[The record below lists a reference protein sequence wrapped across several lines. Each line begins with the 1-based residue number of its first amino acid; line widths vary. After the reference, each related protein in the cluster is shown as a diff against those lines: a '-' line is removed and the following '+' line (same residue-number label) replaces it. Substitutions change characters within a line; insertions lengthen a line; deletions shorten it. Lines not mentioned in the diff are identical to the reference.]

1 MGGDRIE
8 YDHPPHS
15 QGLSIQKLAESVTIY
30 ATSVF
35 SKLNWSQ
42 IMSRSTANVSFYC
55 RESKK
60 DKDGLAPIEMVIIL
74 NTRRCFIQL
83 PRKEYPEKF
92 KAQTKGKKR
101 TDLTVYLDAI
111 RTRLNQIATT
121 FLMEGQPLTADALKA
136 YFKTGG
142 YVVYTIENLFDD
154 YMHILSK
161 RVGKDLTQ
169 KSYRKYEIARDKF
182 YQVISPKEPVSA
194 ITKAVILDYQAS
206 MNQYLDYVTTNGYC
220 QRVKT
225 IVQFGI
231 DNGKIKINPF
241 SGIRLRRGEKSV
253 QFLSE
258 EEVEKIRSTD
268 FHNESLNRVRDLF
281 VFQAASGLSYTDMAK
296 LVPTDFQIT
305 EDGQYYIHDKRNKTG
320 VFYTAVILEQGVE
333 ILKKYHFKLPIIGNH
348 KLNVYLKTIRDL
360 CGIDKP
366 IFSHVARHTYATR
379 CLNRGIRLEVVAKLL
394 GHSTT
399 RITQHYAKLLQNN
412 ILNEVKDAFEKS
424 Y

>member
-1 MGGDRIE
+1 
-8 YDHPPHS
+8 
-15 QGLSIQKLAESVTIY
+15 
-30 ATSVF
+30 
-35 SKLNWSQ
+35 
-42 IMSRSTANVSFYC
+42 MSRSTANVSFYC

-60 DKDGLAPIEMVIIL
+60 NRDGLAPIELVIIL

-83 PRKEYPEKF
+83 PRKEYPSKF
-92 KAQTKGKKR
+92 KAQIASKKR
-101 TDLTVYLDAI
+101 TDLIEYLDGVRA
-111 RTRLNQIATT
+111 RLNQIVTT
-121 FLMEGQPLTADALKA
+121 FLMEGRPLTADALKT
-136 YFKTGG
+136 YFQTGG
-142 YVVYTIENLFDD
+142 YMVYTIENLFDD
-154 YMHILSK
+154 YMHILAK
-161 RVGKDLTQ
+161 RVGKDLKPKT
-169 KSYRKYEIARDKF
+169 YRKYEIARDKF
-182 YQVISPKEPVSA
+182 YQIISPKEPVTA
-194 ITKAVILDYQAS
+194 ITKAVIMDYQAS

-225 IVQFGI
+225 VVQFGI
-231 DNGKIKINPF
+231 DNGRMKINPF
-241 SGIRLRRGEKSV
+241 SGIKLRKGEKSI

-258 EEVEKIRSTD
+258 EEVEKIRTTD

-296 LVPTDFQIT
+296 LVPTDFQVT

-333 ILKKYHFKLPIIGNH
+333 ILKKYHFTLPIWSNH
-348 KLNVYLKTIRDL
+348 KMNVYLKTIRDL

-399 RITQHYAKLLQNN
+399 RITQHYAKLLKDN
-412 ILNEVKDAFEKS
+412 IINEVKDAFEKS

>member
-1 MGGDRIE
+1 METDR
-8 YDHPPHS
+8 PPHRTR
-15 QGLSIQKLAESVTIY
+15 LSIQKLAKFVTIY

-35 SKLNWSQ
+35 SKQNWSQ

-60 DKDGLAPIEMVIIL
+60 NKDGLAPIELVIIL

-83 PRKEYPEKF
+83 PRKEYPSQF
-92 KAQTKGKKR
+92 KAQLKGKKR
-101 TDLTVYLDAI
+101 TDLIDYLDAI
-111 RTRLNQIATT
+111 RVRLNEIATS

-136 YFKTGG
+136 YFKSGG
-142 YVVYTIENLFDD
+142 YLVYTIENLFDD
-154 YMHILSK
+154 YLHILSK
-161 RVGKDLTQ
+161 RVGKDLKPKT
-169 KSYRKYEIARDKF
+169 YRKYEIARDKF
-182 YQVISPKEPVSA
+182 YQIISPKEPVSA

-241 SGIRLRRGEKSV
+241 SGIKLRKGKKSV

-258 EEVEKIRSTD
+258 EEVDRIRTTD

-281 VFQAASGLSYTDMAK
+281 MFQAASGLSYTDMAK
-296 LVPTDFQIT
+296 LVPTDFQVT

-348 KLNVYLKTIRDL
+348 KLNVYLKAIRDL

-399 RITQHYAKLLQNN
+399 RITQHYAKLLKDN

-424 Y
+424 H

>member
-1 MGGDRIE
+1 MFNKKMVA
-8 YDHPPHS
+8 
-15 QGLSIQKLAESVTIY
+15 L
-30 ATSVF
+30 F
-35 SKLNWSQ
+35 
-42 IMSRSTANVSFYC
+42 MSRTTASVSFYC

-60 DKDGLAPIEMVIIL
+60 TKDGRAPIELTIVI
-74 NTRRCFIQL
+74 NNKRCYIQL
-83 PRKEYPEKF
+83 PRKEYPDQF
-92 KAQTKGKKR
+92 KEQTTGKKR
-101 TDLTVYLDAI
+101 SDLTDYLDGI

-121 FLMEGQPLTADALKA
+121 FLMEGRPLTADALKS
-136 YFKTGG
+136 YFQTGG
-142 YVVYTIENLFDD
+142 YQIYTVENLFND
-154 YMHILSK
+154 YMHILKK

-182 YQVISPKEPVSA
+182 YRIISPKESVSA

-231 DNGKIKINPF
+231 DNGRIKINPF
-241 SGIRLRRGEKSV
+241 SGIKLRKGEKSV

-258 EEVEKIRSTD
+258 EEVEKIRTTD
-268 FHNESLNRVRDLF
+268 FHNESLNKVRDLF

-296 LVPTDFQIT
+296 LVPTDFQVT

-333 ILKKYHFKLPIIGNH
+333 ILKKYHFKLPILGNH
-348 KLNVYLKTIRDL
+348 KMNVYLKTIRDL

-399 RITQHYAKLLQNN
+399 RITQHYAKLLKNN
-412 ILNEVKDAFEKS
+412 IINEVKDAFEKS

>member
-1 MGGDRIE
+1 MTR
-8 YDHPPHS
+8 
-15 QGLSIQKLAESVTIY
+15 
-30 ATSVF
+30 
-35 SKLNWSQ
+35 N
-42 IMSRSTANVSFYC
+42 TANVSFYC

-60 DKDGLAPIEMVIIL
+60 NKDGLAPIELSLVI
-74 NTRRCFIQL
+74 NRKRCYVQL
-83 PRKEYPEKF
+83 PRKEDPEQF
-92 KAQTKGKKR
+92 KRELMSKNWS
-101 TDLTVYLDAI
+101 DLKDYLSAI
-111 RTRLNQIATT
+111 RTRLNEIETI
-121 FLMEGQPLTADALKA
+121 FVRDGQALTAESLRA

-142 YVVYTIENLFDD
+142 YVLYTVGDLFSD
-154 YMHILSK
+154 YMGILAK
-161 RVGKDLTQ
+161 RVGRDITPKT
-169 KSYRKYEIARDKF
+169 YRKYEIARDKF
-182 YQVISPKEPVSA
+182 YKILPPSEPVSA

-241 SGIRLRRGEKSV
+241 MGIRLRKGEKSV
-253 QFLSE
+253 QFLTE
-258 EEVEKIRSTD
+258 EEVEKIRTTD

-296 LVPTDFQIT
+296 LVPTDFQQAPN
-305 EDGQYYIHDKRNKTG
+305 GQYYIHDKRNKTG
-320 VFYTAVILEQGVE
+320 VFYTAVILEEGVE
-333 ILKKYHFKLPIIGNH
+333 ILKKYNFKLPILGNH

-360 CGIDKP
+360 CGIETP

-399 RITQHYAKLLQNN
+399 RITQHYAKLLKGN
-412 ILNEVKDAFEKS
+412 ILSEVQEAFDFNNQK
-424 Y
+424 

>member
-1 MGGDRIE
+1 M
-8 YDHPPHS
+8 
-15 QGLSIQKLAESVTIY
+15 
-30 ATSVF
+30 
-35 SKLNWSQ
+35 
-42 IMSRSTANVSFYC
+42 
-55 RESKK
+55 
-60 DKDGLAPIEMVIIL
+60 DG
-74 NTRRCFIQL
+74 
-83 PRKEYPEKF
+83 
-92 KAQTKGKKR
+92 
-101 TDLTVYLDAI
+101 I
-111 RTRLNQIATT
+111 RARLNQIITT

-136 YFKTGG
+136 YFQNGG
-142 YVVYTIENLFDD
+142 YVLYTIGDLFND

-161 RVGKDLTQ
+161 RVGKDLTA

-194 ITKAVILDYQAS
+194 ITKAIILDYQAS

-241 SGIRLRRGEKSV
+241 SGIKLRKGEKSV

-258 EEVEKIRSTD
+258 EEVDKIRT
-268 FHNESLNRVRDLF
+268 
-281 VFQAASGLSYTDMAK
+281 
-296 LVPTDFQIT
+296 TDFQIT

-348 KLNVYLKTIRDL
+348 KLNVYLKAIRDL

>member
-1 MGGDRIE
+1 MTRN
-8 YDHPPHS
+8 
-15 QGLSIQKLAESVTIY
+15 
-30 ATSVF
+30 TS
-35 SKLNWSQ
+35 
-42 IMSRSTANVSFYC
+42 NVSFYC

-60 DKDGLAPIEMVIIL
+60 NRDGLAPIELTIIL
-74 NTRRCFIQL
+74 NNKRCYIQL
-83 PRKEYPEKF
+83 PRKERPADF
-92 KAQTKGKKR
+92 KLQTKGKKR
-101 TDLTVYLDAI
+101 TDLIDYLEGI
-111 RTRLNQIATT
+111 RVRLNEIITS

-154 YMHILSK
+154 YMHILAK
-161 RVGKDLTQ
+161 RVGKDLKPKT
-169 KSYRKYEIARDKF
+169 YRKYEIARDKF
-182 YQVISPKEPVSA
+182 YQIISPKEPVTA
-194 ITKAVILDYQAS
+194 ITKAVIMDYQAS

-225 IVQFGI
+225 VVQFGI
-231 DNGKIKINPF
+231 DNGRMKINPF
-241 SGIRLRRGEKSV
+241 SGIKLRKGEKSI

-258 EEVEKIRSTD
+258 EEVEKIRTTD

-296 LVPTDFQIT
+296 LVPTDFQVT

-333 ILKKYHFKLPIIGNH
+333 ILKKYHFKLPILSNH
-348 KLNVYLKTIRDL
+348 KMNVYLKTIRDL

-399 RITQHYAKLLQNN
+399 RITQHYAKLLKDN
-412 ILNEVKDAFEKS
+412 IINEVKDAFEKS

>member
-1 MGGDRIE
+1 M
-8 YDHPPHS
+8 
-15 QGLSIQKLAESVTIY
+15 
-30 ATSVF
+30 
-35 SKLNWSQ
+35 SK
-42 IMSRSTANVSFYC
+42 STANVSFYC

-83 PRKEYPEKF
+83 PRKEYPYKF

-101 TDLTVYLDAI
+101 TDLTDYLDAI

-241 SGIRLRRGEKSV
+241 SGIHLRKGEKSI

-258 EEVEKIRSTD
+258 EEVDKIRTTD
-268 FHNESLNRVRDLF
+268 FQNESLNRVRDLF
-281 VFQAASGLSYTDMAK
+281 VFQAASGLSYADMAK
-296 LVPTDFQIT
+296 LVPTDYQVT
-305 EDGQYYIHDKRNKTG
+305 PDGQYYIHDKRNKTG

-333 ILKKYHFKLPIIGNH
+333 IPKKYHFKLPILGNH
-348 KLNVYLKTIRDL
+348 KLNVYLKAIRDL
-360 CGIDKP
+360 YGIDKP

-399 RITQHYAKLLQNN
+399 RMTQHYAKLLKNN
-412 ILNEVKDAFEKS
+412 ILNEVKNAFERS

>member
-1 MGGDRIE
+1 MTR
-8 YDHPPHS
+8 
-15 QGLSIQKLAESVTIY
+15 
-30 ATSVF
+30 
-35 SKLNWSQ
+35 N
-42 IMSRSTANVSFYC
+42 TANVSFYC

-60 DKDGLAPIEMVIIL
+60 NKDGMAPIELSLVI
-74 NTRRCFIQL
+74 NGKRCYVQL
-83 PRKEYPEKF
+83 PRKEDPAQF
-92 KAQTKGKKR
+92 KKELKSKKGS
-101 TDLTVYLDAI
+101 DLKDYLSAI
-111 RTRLNQIATT
+111 RIRLNEIETIFVQD
-121 FLMEGQPLTADALKA
+121 GQALTAEALRD

-142 YVVYTIENLFDD
+142 YVLYTVGDLFSD
-154 YMHILSK
+154 YMAILAK
-161 RVGKDLTQ
+161 RVGRDLTP

-182 YQVISPKEPVSA
+182 YKILPPSEPVSA

-231 DNGKIKINPF
+231 DNGKIKVNPF
-241 SGIRLRRGEKSV
+241 IGIKLRKGEKNV
-253 QFLSE
+253 QFLTE
-258 EEVEKIRSTD
+258 EEVDTIRTTD

-305 EDGQYYIHDKRNKTG
+305 PDGKYYIHDKRNKTG
-320 VFYTAVILEQGVE
+320 IYYTAVILEEGVE
-333 ILKKYHFKLPIIGNH
+333 ILKKYNFKLPILGNH
-348 KLNVYLKTIRDL
+348 KLNVYLKAIRDL

-399 RITQHYAKLLQNN
+399 RITQHYAKLLEGN
-412 ILNEVKDAFEKS
+412 ILSEVQEAFDAKN
-424 Y
+424 

>member
-1 MGGDRIE
+1 
-8 YDHPPHS
+8 
-15 QGLSIQKLAESVTIY
+15 
-30 ATSVF
+30 
-35 SKLNWSQ
+35 
-42 IMSRSTANVSFYC
+42 MSRSTANVSFYC

-60 DKDGLAPIEMVIIL
+60 NKDGLAPIEMVIIL

-92 KAQTKGKKR
+92 RAQTSGKKR
-101 TDLTVYLDAI
+101 TDLIDYLDGVRA
-111 RTRLNQIATT
+111 RLNQIVTN

-136 YFKTGG
+136 YFKSGG
-142 YVVYTIENLFDD
+142 YLVYTIENLFDD

-161 RVGKDLTQ
+161 RVGKDLKPKT
-169 KSYRKYEIARDKF
+169 YRKYEIARDKF
-182 YQVISPKEPVSA
+182 YQIISPKEPVSA
-194 ITKAVILDYQAS
+194 ITKAVI
-206 MNQYLDYVTTNGYC
+206 LDYVTTNGYC

-231 DNGKIKINPF
+231 DNGRIKINPF
-241 SGIRLRRGEKSV
+241 SGIKLRKGEKSV

-258 EEVEKIRSTD
+258 EEVDRIRTTD

-296 LVPTDFQIT
+296 LVPTDFQVT

-348 KLNVYLKTIRDL
+348 KLNVYLKAIRDL

-399 RITQHYAKLLQNN
+399 IIT
-412 ILNEVKDAFEKS
+412 
-424 Y
+424 